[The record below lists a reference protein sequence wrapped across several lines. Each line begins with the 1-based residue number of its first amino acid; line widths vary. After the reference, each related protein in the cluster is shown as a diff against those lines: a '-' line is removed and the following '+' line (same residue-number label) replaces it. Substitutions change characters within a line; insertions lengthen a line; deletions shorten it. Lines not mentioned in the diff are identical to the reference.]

1 MKKKLCVFALIVL
14 TAIFAVSTYFLLT
27 QNIEDKKQMND
38 FEEIQDI
45 IDDNSN
51 DIYSLGIYSDLYKQN
66 SDFMAWI
73 KIEGTNI
80 NYPVMRSKNNPNYY
94 LNHNFNKEYSRF
106 GVPYMQEDCDMQ
118 SDNIVI
124 YGHNMQNKSMFNE
137 LTNYKSRHFYEK
149 HKNIII
155 DSVLEHRKYEV
166 IAVFKTVAYESNSFE
181 YYNFVNASTEED
193 YRAYIEKCKALSLY
207 DTGID
212 AKYGDKLITLSTC
225 EYSQDNGRF
234 VVVAKLVD

>member
-27 QNIEDKKQMND
+27 QNIEDKKQMNN

-45 IDDNSN
+45 VDDNSN
-51 DIYSLGIYSDLYKQN
+51 DIYSLGIYSDLYGQN

-80 NYPVMRSKNNPNYY
+80 NYPVMRSKDNPNYY

-106 GVPYMQEDCDMQ
+106 GVPYMQ
-118 SDNIVI
+118 
-124 YGHNMQNKSMFNE
+124 NKSMFNE
-137 LTNYKSRHFYEK
+137 LTNYKSKHFYEK
-149 HKNIII
+149 HKIIVI
-155 DSVLEHRKYEV
+155 DTTLEHREYEV

-181 YYNFVNASTEED
+181 YYSFVNASTEDD

-212 AKYGDKLITLSTC
+212 AQYGDKLITLSTC
-225 EYSQDNGRF
+225 EYSQDNGRL
-234 VVVAKLVD
+234 VIVAKLVD

>member
-1 MKKKLCVFALIVL
+1 MKKKFCVFALIVL
-14 TAIFAVSTYFLLT
+14 TAIFAVSTHFLLA

-45 IDDNSN
+45 VNDNSN
-51 DIYSLGIYSDLYKQN
+51 EIYSLGIYFDLYEQN

-137 LTNYKSRHFYEK
+137 LIN
-149 HKNIII
+149 
-155 DSVLEHRKYEV
+155 
-166 IAVFKTVAYESNSFE
+166 
-181 YYNFVNASTEED
+181 
-193 YRAYIEKCKALSLY
+193 
-207 DTGID
+207 
-212 AKYGDKLITLSTC
+212 
-225 EYSQDNGRF
+225 
-234 VVVAKLVD
+234 

>member
-14 TAIFAVSTYFLLT
+14 TAIFAVSTHFLLA
-27 QNIEDKKQMND
+27 QNIEDKKQMDD

-45 IDDNSN
+45 VDDNSN
-51 DIYSLGIYSDLYKQN
+51 DIYSLGIYSD
-66 SDFMAWI
+66 FMAWI
-73 KIEGTNI
+73 KIAGTNI
-80 NYPVMRSKNNPNYY
+80 NYPVMRSKDNPNYY

-106 GVPYMQEDCDMQ
+106 GVPYIKEDCDMQ

-137 LTNYKSRHFYEK
+137 LTNYKSKHFYEK
-149 HKNIII
+149 HKIIII
-155 DSVLEHRKYEV
+155 DTVLEHREYEV

-181 YYNFVNASTEED
+181 YYSFVNASTEDD
-193 YRAYIEKCKALSLY
+193 YRAYIEKCKALSFY

-212 AKYGDKLITLSTC
+212 AQYGDKLITLSTC

>member
-27 QNIEDKKQMND
+27 QNIEDKKQMNN

-45 IDDNSN
+45 VDDNSN
-51 DIYSLGIYSDLYKQN
+51 DIYSLGIYSDLYGQN

-80 NYPVMRSKNNPNYY
+80 NYPVMRSKDNPNYY

-106 GVPYMQEDCDMQ
+106 GVPYMQEYCDMQ

-137 LTNYKSRHFYEK
+137 LTNYKSKHFYEK
-149 HKNIII
+149 HKIIVI
-155 DSVLEHRKYEV
+155 DTTLEHR
-166 IAVFKTVAYESNSFE
+166 
-181 YYNFVNASTEED
+181 
-193 YRAYIEKCKALSLY
+193 
-207 DTGID
+207 
-212 AKYGDKLITLSTC
+212 
-225 EYSQDNGRF
+225 
-234 VVVAKLVD
+234 